1 MNNLTQTT
9 PNSPRMECDR
19 IFQKT
24 GLTIGEVAGTAK
36 NKVFGI
42 DLYNT
47 PKGDNRYRIPGSAE
61 VKKPRMNFA
70 DIEAKSKKWVPP
82 PN

>member
-1 MNNLTQTT
+1 
-9 PNSPRMECDR
+9 MEGDR

-24 GLTIGEVAGTAK
+24 GLTIGEVAGTRK
-36 NKVFGI
+36 NTVFGV

-47 PKGDNRYRIPGSAE
+47 PKSDNRYRIPGSAE